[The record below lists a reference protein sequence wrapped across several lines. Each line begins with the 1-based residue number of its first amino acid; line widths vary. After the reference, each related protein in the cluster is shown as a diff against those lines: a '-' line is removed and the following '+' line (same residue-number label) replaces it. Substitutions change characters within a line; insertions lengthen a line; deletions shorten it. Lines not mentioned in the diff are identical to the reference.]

1 MGGESASL
9 SWKVIV
15 FGCFLIIL
23 SMGLYFFGSSATD
36 SALNPKDPL
45 FGSYLVIFSVFL
57 GIAGFLVLV
66 SQVFRGKSL
75 VY

>member
-9 SWKVIV
+9 SLKVMM

-23 SMGLYFFGSSATD
+23 SMGLYFFGSSVTD

-45 FGSYLVIFSVFL
+45 FGSYLVISSVFL

-66 SQVFRGKSL
+66 SQVFRGKSM

>member
-1 MGGESASL
+1 
-9 SWKVIV
+9 
-15 FGCFLIIL
+15 
-23 SMGLYFFGSSATD
+23 MGLYFFGSSVTD
-36 SALNPKDPL
+36 PALNPKDPL

>member
-1 MGGESASL
+1 VGGEKATLSL
-9 SWKVIV
+9 KVMI
-15 FGCFLIIL
+15 FGGILIIL
-23 SMGLYFFGSSATD
+23 SIGLYSLGSSVTNPA
-36 SALNPKDPL
+36 SNPKDPL
-45 FGSYLVIFSVFL
+45 FGSYLVVFSVFL

>member
-9 SWKVIV
+9 SLKVMV

-23 SMGLYFFGSSATD
+23 SIGLYFFGSSVTD
-36 SALNPKDPL
+36 SALNPKGPF
-45 FGSYLVIFSVFL
+45 FGSYLVVFSVFL